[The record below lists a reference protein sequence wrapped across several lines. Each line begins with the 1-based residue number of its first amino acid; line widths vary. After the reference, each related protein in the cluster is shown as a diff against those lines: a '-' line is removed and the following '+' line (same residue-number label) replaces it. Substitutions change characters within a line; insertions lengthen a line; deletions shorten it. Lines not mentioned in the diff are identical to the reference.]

1 MEIRVPVSTLA
12 EERGKNVYAISAII
26 MRCEHI
32 FYNTPL
38 VAHRF
43 YVKEEK
49 NKNICRQ
56 RLSFLWVNKCV
67 A

>member
-49 NKNICRQ
+49 NK
-56 RLSFLWVNKCV
+56 KYV
-67 A
+67 ANA